1 MEATKLIPV
10 DKREDGLRGIPRV
23 AIREKVITKWRVT
36 CYWHPET
43 RRPIAPARPAEV
55 CGYGVTVMLYVMSSM
70 NWWPALSIGNWPPKR
85 ST

>member
-1 MEATKLIPV
+1 VEATKLIPV

-43 RRPIAPARPAEV
+43 RPLLLRRVPR
-55 CGYGVTVMLYVMSSM
+55 
-70 NWWPALSIGNWPPKR
+70 R
-85 ST
+85 SAAMA

>member
-1 MEATKLIPV
+1 V

-43 RRPIAPARPAEV
+43 RPLLLRRVPR
-55 CGYGVTVMLYVMSSM
+55 
-70 NWWPALSIGNWPPKR
+70 R
-85 ST
+85 SAAMA